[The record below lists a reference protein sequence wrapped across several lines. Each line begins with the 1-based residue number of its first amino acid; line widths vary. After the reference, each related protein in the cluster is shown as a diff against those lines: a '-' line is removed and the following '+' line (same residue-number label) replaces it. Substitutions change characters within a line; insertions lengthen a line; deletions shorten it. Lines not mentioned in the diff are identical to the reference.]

1 MENSQT
7 ENSAAG
13 GASELTDVLERRLA
27 MAENKAELLAEDIEC
42 LHMCLDGLGVPRS
55 AGENVYSMWGR
66 VQIALRSNDLLGDR
80 YFGDSHSTATL
91 TKAQDD
97 FIATASPATVKT
109 MCDEIERLREV
120 LQHMLSSDGISSGE
134 RGLINQVLNGAK
146 Q

>member
-1 MENSQT
+1 MIDIKAIK
-7 ENSAAG
+7 AA
-13 GASELTDVLERRLA
+13 
-27 MAENKAELLAEDIEC
+27 AEAATPIDT
-42 LHMCLDGLGVPRS
+42 
-55 AGENVYSMWGR
+55 
-66 VQIALRSNDLLGDR
+66 DLLGDR

-120 LQHMLSSDGISSGE
+120 LQHMLSSDSISSGE